1 MQAARLPMDLTV
13 IAQLDRV
20 GVLYGGLS
28 AQREVSLQRGS
39 AVITALKDA
48 GGEVMAKAGNEGF
61 SRGMPRVKSAAQF
74 CWPVSRQKPNSL

>member
-1 MQAARLPMDLTV
+1 MQAARLPLNLTV
-13 IAQLDRV
+13 KAQLECV
-20 GVLYGGLS
+20 AVLYGGLT
-28 AQREVSLQRGS
+28 AEREVSLQRGS

-48 GGEVMAKAGNEGF
+48 GGEVMAKVGNEGF